1 MNLIVDGYNVIPAIP
16 ELGRLLR
23 QNLEEGREAFLKLVE
38 IYRRSAG
45 LSAVTVVFDGKG
57 NTGGAVTTRLGG
69 IQVLFS
75 RNETA
80 DDLILR
86 LLSGEKRGA
95 VLVTSDRALGEAAAP
110 FAGAVIRSGE
120 FSGKLLQARH
130 MEEGSADEEE
140 EASPRRT
147 TTKKRGNPRRLTKK
161 ERLRRKSLKK
171 L

>member
-23 QNLEEGREAFLKLVE
+23 RDLEEGREAFLKLIE
-38 IYRRSAG
+38 IYRRTAG
-45 LSAVTVVFDGKG
+45 PSSITVVFDGKG
-57 NTGGAVTTRLGG
+57 NTGGAVSTHSGG
-69 IQVLFS
+69 TQVLFS

-80 DDLILR
+80 DDLIIR

-95 VLVTSDRALGEAAAP
+95 VLVTSDRALGATAAP
-110 FAGAVIRSGE
+110 LAGAVIRSGE
-120 FSGKLLQARH
+120 FAGKLLQTRDT
-130 MEEGSADEEE
+130 EEGAIAEEE
-140 EASPRRT
+140 EPPTRRSS
-147 TTKKRGNPRRLTKK
+147 TKKKGNPRRLTKK